1 MNKYD
6 AFISLANLFIENGF
20 KLFLVGGS
28 VRDYLLFHQLNDLDV
43 VTDAKVEEVESF
55 YQEKAT
61 YTFKKYGAMSLYHEG
76 FKFDVTTLRK
86 EEGYLDSRHPSKIIF
101 VKDLK
106 DDVIRRDFTINALY
120 MDKNNKIYDYV
131 DGLNDLNNKIIKMIG
146 NPKKR
151 IEEDPLRILR
161 AIRFKITFN
170 FSFDEELEKVIREN
184 ISLLENLNP
193 EKIKEE
199 IRKMKKSKEELS
211 TVFKD
216 FNILHLL
223 TMIK

>member
-1 MNKYD
+1 
-6 AFISLANLFIENGF
+6 
-20 KLFLVGGS
+20 
-28 VRDYLLFHQLNDLDV
+28 
-43 VTDAKVEEVESF
+43 
-55 YQEKAT
+55 
-61 YTFKKYGAMSLYHEG
+61 
-76 FKFDVTTLRK
+76 
-86 EEGYLDSRHPSKIIF
+86 
-101 VKDLK
+101 
-106 DDVIRRDFTINALY
+106 
-120 MDKNNKIYDYV
+120 
-131 DGLNDLNNKIIKMIG
+131 MIG

-170 FSFDEELEKVIREN
+170 FSFDEELEKAIREN

-211 TVFKD
+211 IAFKD